1 MQCMTKQGG
10 IIRAKRLTEVGERLY
25 AEKLRSKLEPDHN
38 GEIVVIDAESGD
50 YFLGENLHEANERA
64 RKKYPNNVF
73 YAIKVGYPAVYS
85 FNSRMPVSA
94 NL

>member
-1 MQCMTKQGG
+1 MESM
-10 IIRAKRLTEVGERLY
+10 IRTGEIHAKRLAQVAERLY
-25 AEKLRSKLEPDHN
+25 EEKLRSKLEPRHI
-38 GEIVVIDAESGD
+38 GKIVVIDAESGD
-50 YFLGENLHEANERA
+50 YFLGENLHEANENA

-85 FNSRMPVSA
+85 FSSHVPISA

>member
-1 MQCMTKQGG
+1 MIKAKEMHP
-10 IIRAKRLTEVGERLY
+10 KRLAEVGERLY
-25 AEKLRSKLEPDHN
+25 AENLRSKLEPAHK
-38 GEIVVIDAESGD
+38 GKIVVIDADSGD
-50 YFLGENLHEANERA
+50 YFLGENLHEANEKA
-64 RKKYPNNVF
+64 RKKYPNKVF

>member
-1 MQCMTKQGG
+1 MLPMIKKGD
-10 IIRAKRLTEVGERLY
+10 IHAKRLAEVAERLY
-25 AEKLRSKLEPDHN
+25 EEKLKNKLESQHK
-38 GEIVVIDAESGD
+38 GEIVVIDAGSGD
-50 YFLGENLHEANERA
+50 YFLGEDLHEANEKA

-85 FNSRMPVSA
+85 FSSRMPISA

>member
-1 MQCMTKQGG
+1 MHCMIKTGK
-10 IIRAKRLTEVGERLY
+10 IHAKRLAEVAERLY
-25 AEKLRSKLEPDHN
+25 EEKLRSKLEPRHN
-38 GEIVVIDAESGD
+38 GEIVVIDADSGD

-85 FNSRMPVSA
+85 FSSRMPVSA

>member
-1 MQCMTKQGG
+1 MMQSK
-10 IIRAKRLTEVGERLY
+10 RVNAKRLSEVGERLY
-25 AEKLRSKLEPDHN
+25 EEKLKSKLEPQHN

-50 YFLGENLHEANERA
+50 YFLGKNLYEANENA

-85 FNSRMPVSA
+85 FSSRMPISA

>member
-1 MQCMTKQGG
+1 MVRPNSLNTKR
-10 IIRAKRLTEVGERLY
+10 IAEVAERLY
-25 AEKLRSKLEPDHN
+25 EEKLRSKLEPRHI
-38 GEIVVIDAESGD
+38 GKIVVIDADSGD

-85 FNSRMPVSA
+85 FSPRMPVSA

>member
-1 MQCMTKQGG
+1 M
-10 IIRAKRLTEVGERLY
+10 
-25 AEKLRSKLEPDHN
+25 EPRHK

-50 YFLGENLHEANERA
+50 YFLGENLHEANEKA

-85 FNSRMPVSA
+85 FNSRRPISA
-94 NL
+94 TL

>member
-1 MQCMTKQGG
+1 MIQPKTVH
-10 IIRAKRLTEVGERLY
+10 AKKLAEE
-25 AEKLRSKLEPDHN
+25 AEKLYEEKLRPELESKHK

-50 YFLGENLHEANERA
+50 YFLGSTLQEANESA

-85 FNSRMPVSA
+85 FSSRLPISA

>member
-1 MQCMTKQGG
+1 MSIMVQPNKVN
-10 IIRAKRLTEVGERLY
+10 AKRLAQIAERLY
-25 AEKLRSKLEPDHN
+25 EEKLRNKLEPGHH

-64 RKKYPNNVF
+64 RKKYPNNIF
-73 YAIKVGYPAVYS
+73 YAIKVGFPAVYS
-85 FNSRMPVSA
+85 FSSRMPISA

>member
-1 MQCMTKQGG
+1 MMQTRN
-10 IIRAKRLTEVGERLY
+10 IHAKRLAEVGERLY
-25 AEKLRSKLEPDHN
+25 EERLKSKLEPKHN
-38 GEIVVIDAESGD
+38 GKIVVIDAESGD

-85 FNSRMPVSA
+85 FSARMPISA
-94 NL
+94 TL